1 MNINNYLQTGTSVNV
16 TADAG
21 TGKTW
26 FIISKILR
34 MLLDG
39 ISPDKI
45 TAITFTKKA
54 SVEMRERLNSKMELW
69 AKLTD
74 KEIKK
79 ELNDIGINKKINFY
93 TKQAKN
99 LFIQTQIDNK
109 EMRIATFDAFFM
121 DILSQFHFDRDI
133 LKKNRNKYKFRFK
146 TNSKRSRRK
155 NF

>member
-79 ELNDIGINKKINFY
+79 ELNDIGINKRINFIQN
-93 TKQAKN
+93 KQKTY
-99 LFIQTQIDNK
+99 LFRHKLTI
-109 EMRIATFDAFFM
+109 
-121 DILSQFHFDRDI
+121 
-133 LKKNRNKYKFRFK
+133 KK
-146 TNSKRSRRK
+146 
-155 NF
+155 